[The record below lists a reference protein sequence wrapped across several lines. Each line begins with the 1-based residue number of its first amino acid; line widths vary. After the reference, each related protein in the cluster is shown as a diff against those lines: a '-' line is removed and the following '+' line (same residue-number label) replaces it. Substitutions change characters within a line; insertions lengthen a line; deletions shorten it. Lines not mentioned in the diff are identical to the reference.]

1 VIGRAIV
8 LSTMIL
14 AAGGLAVRGSG
25 AESPA
30 PRQALAA
37 FPVAL
42 GEWTAASDAAIDPAA
57 REILRADDYL
67 DRDYRA
73 ASGRLVNLSVTYYGS
88 QRQGAAIHS
97 PQNCLPGS
105 GWQPVETRLA
115 TLRLG
120 DREIPVNRYVIERRG
135 IRQLAYYWYQGRGRV
150 VANEFAN
157 KFWLM
162 VDAAGLRR
170 SDGALVRVMT
180 LLDPASPSAADTAGV
195 AFIRDAFPLLA
206 RFVP

>member
-1 VIGRAIV
+1 
-8 LSTMIL
+8 MIL
-14 AAGGLAVRGSG
+14 AAGGLAVRGTG

-30 PRQALAA
+30 PRQALAG
-37 FPVAL
+37 FPATV
-42 GEWTAASDAAIDPAA
+42 GSWTATADEAIDPEA
-57 REILRADDYL
+57 RAILRADDYL
-67 DRDYRA
+67 DRDYRG

-120 DREIPVNRYVIERRG
+120 DRDVPVNRYVIERQG
-135 IRQLAYYWYQGRGRV
+135 VRQLAYYWYQGRGRV

-162 VDAAGLRR
+162 ADAARLRR

-180 LLDPASPSAADTAGV
+180 LVDPASPAAADAAGV
-195 AFIRDAFPLLA
+195 AVTRDVFPLLA